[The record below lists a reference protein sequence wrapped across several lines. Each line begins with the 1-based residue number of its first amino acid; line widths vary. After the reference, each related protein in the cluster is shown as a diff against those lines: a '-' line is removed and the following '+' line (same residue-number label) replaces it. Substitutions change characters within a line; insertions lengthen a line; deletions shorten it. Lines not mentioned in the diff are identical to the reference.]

1 MLHIMI
7 GPVIK
12 NHIRKGRLTPD
23 LLFRILGDKWLRL
36 GVLLLV
42 LAALAYQVSL
52 VVWQFI
58 PTPEQVASQQRA
70 QVVHSGSTDKAR
82 VNFQQQ
88 ANAISRAFLF
98 GNPVVEA
105 VVVEVEEAPE
115 TQLGYKLRGIYFSP
129 DERLSSAIVEVK
141 PNKSQQYL
149 ISDEFAENITLARIE
164 LDHILINRYGKV
176 ERLNL
181 QKRVP
186 PTGQGLASGADGVT
200 GHQAA
205 LLRSYK
211 KRYTSNPMALATRFQ
226 AIPVQQDGKNIGFKL
241 KPLRGESLLKKL
253 NFEAEDVFTAVNGVS
268 LKNPFEA
275 LDALKSL
282 TTAKKISVTF
292 IRNGAEQTQDF
303 KL

>member
-1 MLHIMI
+1 
-7 GPVIK
+7 
-12 NHIRKGRLTPD
+12 LTPD
-23 LLFRILGDKWLRL
+23 LLFKILGDKWLRL
-36 GVLLLV
+36 AVLLVV
-42 LAALAYQVSL
+42 LAALAHQVSL
-52 VVWQFI
+52 VIWQLI
-58 PTPEQVASQQRA
+58 PAPEQAATQQPT
-70 QVVHSGSTDKAR
+70 QVVRNSTTAR
-82 VNFQQQ
+82 AGANYQQQ
-88 ANAISRAFLF
+88 ANAISKAFLF
-98 GNPVVEA
+98 GKAEVEA
-105 VVVEVEEAPE
+105 VVSAVEEAPE

-141 PNKSQQYL
+141 PNKSEHYL
-149 ISDEFAENITLARIE
+149 INDEFADKITLAGIE
-164 LDHILINRYGKV
+164 KDHILINRYGKI

-181 QKRVP
+181 QQRVP
-186 PTGQGLASGADGVT
+186 PTGQDLADPAGGGSSR
-200 GHQAA
+200 QSA

-253 NFEAEDVFTAVNGVS
+253 NFEADDVFTAVNGVA

-282 TTAKKISVTF
+282 TTAKDISVTF

>member
-1 MLHIMI
+1 
-7 GPVIK
+7 
-12 NHIRKGRLTPD
+12 LTAD
-23 LLFRILGDKWLRL
+23 LLFKILGDKWLRL
-36 GVLLLV
+36 VVLLLV
-42 LAALAYQVSL
+42 LVALAHQVSL
-52 VVWQFI
+52 VIWQFI
-58 PTPEQVASQQRA
+58 PTPEQAATQQRTQA
-70 QVVHSGSTDKAR
+70 VRSNTTAR
-82 VNFQQQ
+82 AAPNFQQQ
-88 ANAISRAFLF
+88 ANAIGKAFLF
-98 GNPVVEA
+98 GKAEVEA

-141 PNKSQQYL
+141 PGKSQHYL
-149 ISDEFAENITLARIE
+149 INDEFADKISLAEIGQ
-164 LDHILINRYGKV
+164 DHILINRYGKI

-181 QKRVP
+181 QQRVP
-186 PTGQGLASGADGVT
+186 PTGQDLTNAAAGGSAR
-200 GHQAA
+200 QAA

-241 KPLRGESLLKKL
+241 RPLRGESLLKKL
-253 NFEAEDVFTAVNGVS
+253 NFEADDVFTAVNGVA

-282 TTAKKISVTF
+282 TTAENISVTF
-292 IRNGAEQTQDF
+292 IRNGAEQTHDF

>member
-1 MLHIMI
+1 
-7 GPVIK
+7 
-12 NHIRKGRLTPD
+12 LTPD

-36 GVLLLV
+36 IALLLV

-52 VVWQFI
+52 TVWQVI
-58 PTPEQVASQQRA
+58 PAPKQVASQQPA
-70 QVVHSGSTDKAR
+70 QVVRSGTSDQSRT
-82 VNFQQQ
+82 NFQQQ

-98 GNPVVEA
+98 GNPVLET
-105 VVVEVEEAPE
+105 VVVEVEVAPQ

-129 DERLSSAIVEVK
+129 VERLSSAIVEVK
-141 PNKSQQYL
+141 PNKSKQYL
-149 ISDEFAENITLARIE
+149 IDDEFAENITLARIE
-164 LDHILINRYGKV
+164 QDHILINRYGKI

-186 PTGQGLASGADGVT
+186 ATGPGLASGAGGVT

-241 KPLRGESLLKKL
+241 KALRGESLLKKL
-253 NFEAEDVFTAVNGVS
+253 DFEPNDVFTAVNGVS

-303 KL
+303 RL

>member
-1 MLHIMI
+1 
-7 GPVIK
+7 
-12 NHIRKGRLTPD
+12 LTPD
-23 LLFRILGDKWLRL
+23 LLFRVLGDKWLRL
-36 GVLLLV
+36 VVLLLV
-42 LAALAYQVSL
+42 LAALANQVSL

-58 PTPEQVASQQRA
+58 PAPDPIANQQREQVVRSAVPGKVGA
-70 QVVHSGSTDKAR
+70 
-82 VNFQQQ
+82 NFQQQ

-98 GNPVVEA
+98 GKPVVEA
-105 VVVEVEEAPE
+105 VEVKVEEAPE

-149 ISDEFAENITLARIE
+149 LNDEFAENISLARIE
-164 LDHILINRYGKV
+164 QDHILINRYGKI

-186 PTGQGLASGADGVT
+186 PTGQELRAGAGGGT
-200 GHQAA
+200 ANQAA

-253 NFEAEDVFTAVNGVS
+253 NFEDDDVFTAVNGVS

-282 TTAKKISVTF
+282 TTAKNISVTF
-292 IRNGAEQTQDF
+292 QRNGAEQTLDF

>member
-1 MLHIMI
+1 
-7 GPVIK
+7 
-12 NHIRKGRLTPD
+12 LTPD
-23 LLFRILGDKWLRL
+23 LLFRVLGDKWLRL
-36 GVLLLV
+36 VVLLLV
-42 LAALAYQVSL
+42 LAALAFQVSM
-52 VVWQFI
+52 VIWQLM
-58 PTPEQVASQQRA
+58 PTPEQAANQQHA
-70 QVVHSGSTDKAR
+70 QVVRSGATEKAGA
-82 VNFQQQ
+82 NFQQQ
-88 ANAISRAFLF
+88 AKAISRAFLF
-98 GNPVVEA
+98 GKAEVEA
-105 VVVEVEEAPE
+105 VVVEVDKAPE

-141 PNKSQQYL
+141 PNKSQHYL
-149 ISDEFAENITLARIE
+149 INDEFADKISLVGIE
-164 LDHILINRYGKV
+164 QDHILIDRYGKI

-186 PTGQGLASGADGVT
+186 SNGRALIRSATGASVGQT
-200 GHQAA
+200 R

-241 KPLRGESLLKKL
+241 KALRGESLLKKL
-253 NFEAEDVFTAVNGVS
+253 NFQANDVFTAVNGVS

-282 TTAKKISVTF
+282 TTAKNISVTF
-292 IRNGAEQTQDF
+292 IRNGAEQTLEF

>member
-1 MLHIMI
+1 M
-7 GPVIK
+7 
-12 NHIRKGRLTPD
+12 TPD
-23 LLFRILGDKWLRL
+23 LLFRVLGDKWLRL
-36 GVLLLV
+36 VVLLLV

-58 PTPEQVASQQRA
+58 PTPEPIANQQHE
-70 QVVHSGSTDKAR
+70 QVVRSAVPGKVGA
-82 VNFQQQ
+82 NFQQQ
-88 ANAISRAFLF
+88 ANAISRTFLF
-98 GNPVVEA
+98 GKPVVEA
-105 VVVEVEEAPE
+105 VEVKVEEAPE

-129 DERLSSAIVEVK
+129 VERLSSAIVEVK

-149 ISDEFAENITLARIE
+149 VNDEFAENITLARIE
-164 LDHILINRYGKV
+164 QDHILINRYGKI

-186 PTGQGLASGADGVT
+186 PTGRELRTGAVGVSAN
-200 GHQAA
+200 QAA

-241 KPLRGESLLKKL
+241 KALRGESLLKKL
-253 NFEAEDVFTAVNGVS
+253 SFQPDDVFTAVNGVA

-275 LDALKSL
+275 MDALKSL
-282 TTAKKISVTF
+282 ATASSISVTF
-292 IRNGAEQTQDF
+292 MRNGSEQTQDF
-303 KL
+303 RI